1 MKKLLCI
8 FCCLALL
15 ATTGCKVFKKENKPE
30 DVGKNYIEE
39 KFAGNEFD
47 TSGLEYA
54 VLEQTDK
61 PLAKWAPPISRT
73 KNRVEKTSV
82 SMDRFTPFIPVAS
95 HWGIRARFL

>member
-15 ATTGCKVFKKENKPE
+15 ATTGCNVFKKENKPE

-39 KFAGNEFD
+39 KFSGNEFD

-54 VLEQTDK
+54 VLEQTDNK
-61 PLAKWAPPISRT
+61 AVLKISGTINFTEEIHLIKEDKKWIMASEA
-73 KNRVEKTSV
+73 EKKEQKTG
-82 SMDRFTPFIPVAS
+82 PQ
-95 HWGIRARFL
+95 